1 METNSAQ
8 APTRN
13 DVAAVH
19 ASMPGCGLAAYMTVL
34 LVVMTFGGTMALM
47 SGLTIVASS
56 EAARPT
62 RLMYGGDVEPY
73 LYNGMRAA
81 KLLGEFEVPDAF
93 HAEDW
98 TGMSACAVTRTD
110 VLRLGT
116 EGALTIPFAAITDIV
131 PDADGVRVRGSWSAV
146 PNDIVPSPSGP
157 VSEVLCRFAPA
168 DGGDRFLSMV
178 RAATGKS
185 LAP

>member
-81 KLLGEFEVPDAF
+81 KL
-93 HAEDW
+93 
-98 TGMSACAVTRTD
+98 
-110 VLRLGT
+110 RLWWRESLVMTSCWQMGT
-116 EGALTIPFAAITDIV
+116 CTFVCFSLP
-131 PDADGVRVRGSWSAV
+131 
-146 PNDIVPSPSGP
+146 VPSA
-157 VSEVLCRFAPA
+157 SEY
-168 DGGDRFLSMV
+168 SE
-178 RAATGKS
+178 
-185 LAP
+185 